1 MKVNGKSPKFKIGDR
16 VKILEGRS
24 DMIGNTATITKITEN
39 DRDFLIESGKEFLY
53 FIDGEQR
60 FYSFANFFEIDKEW
74 DRNNKLNKV
83 LNGLS

>member
-60 FYSFANFFEIDKEW
+60 FYSFAHFFEIDKEW
-74 DRNNKLNKV
+74 DRNNKLNKI